1 MFTPTKFAG
10 GPPDRR
16 DRTGTGAAARGGA
29 GEASDEAEVAYGV
42 AFFG

>member
-10 GPPDRR
+10 GPPDR
-16 DRTGTGAAARGGA
+16 TGAAARGGA